1 VWALPLEEYRAK
13 RDFAKTA
20 EPAPAQAAPR
30 TGPLTFVVQKH
41 AARRLHYDFRLEANG
56 VLKSWPI
63 PNGPSYAHGERRL
76 AVQTEDHPLEYAT
89 FEGVIPKG
97 EYGGGEVIVWDC
109 GIYAPEEHGEPCF
122 DRARA
127 ERLVRR
133 GIEDGKLGVFLLG
146 HKLRGGWTLV
156 HTQDKNWLFI
166 KKDDSFANPE
176 HDVVLEDRSV
186 LSGLTIEDL
195 KNGRLPQRQTSL
207 MLSPATATGARQSAL
222 PRQLSPMLPSLAE
235 RAFSNPNWLFEPKL
249 DGYRVIATVEGH
261 DVRLSSR
268 RGLDCSNEYPWLLDA
283 LRRQPYTDVIFDG
296 EIVAIDEQ
304 GRPSFQLLQNR
315 YGEPRPTL
323 LYYAFDVLYRD
334 GFDLR
339 AVPLE
344 QRKELLRNSLMP
356 SGRVRVVETFAED
369 GLGLF
374 EAVRSTG
381 IEGIV
386 AKRRD
391 SRYESGRR
399 SDSWLKIKATQSDEF
414 VIGGYTVGSG
424 SRGNTFGS
432 LIVGYYKDGDSKLT
446 YVGHVGSGFD
456 ERTLNAVYE
465 RLQEL
470 RTDECPFESEV
481 PKYGMWRRPGKAEG
495 PITWVKPDLVA
506 QVKYAER
513 TSDGILRAPVF
524 LGIREDKA
532 ARDVTDL
539 QVVDPPERDSPRA
552 RGQGEPGTDRSED
565 VPESAE
571 GLVEELL
578 NHTGEK
584 LTLEVDGFEIA
595 FSNLN
600 KVFWP
605 AHGDQRALTKRDLVA
620 YFARV
625 APYLLPHTTDR
636 PLTLVRFPNGI
647 RGGHFYQKHYE
658 TGPLPPFVQ
667 TTWLYSDQNKGDGEY
682 LRINNLATLLW
693 LGQLADIE
701 LHTWYSRVDPSG
713 DAEGIPTSFAGSVE
727 NMQRSVLNY
736 PDFVVFDL
744 DPYLYSGKEARGEE
758 PELHPEG
765 FKATCQV
772 ALWLKEMLDS
782 LGLASFVKTTGRTG
796 LHIYVPIKR
805 TLDYHATHSVSETLA
820 RVLAQQHPREVTVEW
835 AVDKRR
841 GKVFA
846 DYNQNVRGKTL
857 ASIYSPRVLP
867 SAAVSMPLRWDEVGS
882 DVFPTDFTIL
892 TAPERLRQVGDLWA
906 GILEAKQDLAG
917 LLGSA

>member
-1 VWALPLEEYRAK
+1 VPLEEYRAK
-13 RDFAKTA
+13 RDFSRTD
-20 EPAPAQAAPR
+20 EPAPGEAQQR

-41 AARRLHYDFRLEANG
+41 AARRLHYDFRLEADG

-63 PNGPSYAHGERRL
+63 PNGPSYTHGERRL
-76 AVQTEDHPLEYAT
+76 AVMTEDHPLEYAT
-89 FEGVIPKG
+89 FEGVIAKG
-97 EYGGGEVIVWDC
+97 EYGGGEVIVWDR
-109 GIYAPEEHGEPCF
+109 GIYAPEEHGQPVF
-122 DRARA
+122 DRTRA
-127 ERLVRR
+127 EKVVRR
-133 GIEDGKLGVFLLG
+133 GIEQGKLSVFLQG
-146 HKLRGGWTLV
+146 HKLHGGWTLV
-156 HTQDKNWLFI
+156 HTQDKNWLFL
-166 KKDDSFANPE
+166 KKDDGFANPD
-176 HDVVLEDRSV
+176 HNVLLEDRSV
-186 LSGLTIEDL
+186 LSGLSIDDL
-195 KNGRLPQRQTSL
+195 KAGRLPQRGTAL
-207 MLSPATATGARQSAL
+207 LLEPANANGARKAAV
-222 PRQLSPMLPSLAE
+222 PRQLSPMLPTLTE

-249 DGYRVIATVEGH
+249 DGYRVIATVEDGA
-261 DVRLSSR
+261 VRLSSR
-268 RGLDCSNEYPWLLDA
+268 RGLDCTNEYPWLVEA
-283 LRRQPYTDVIFDG
+283 LRRQPYRDVIFDG
-296 EIVAIDEQ
+296 EIVALDPQ

-315 YGEPRPTL
+315 NSEPRPSL

-334 GFDLR
+334 GYDLR
-339 AVPLE
+339 GVSLE
-344 QRKELLRNSLMP
+344 QRKELLESSLIP
-356 SGRVRVVETFAED
+356 NERLRIVETFPED

-374 EAVRSTG
+374 EAVRQSG

-391 SRYESGRR
+391 SRYDPGKR

-424 SRGNTFGS
+424 ARASTFGS
-432 LIVGYYKDGDSKLT
+432 LVVGYYKDGASKLT
-446 YVGHVGSGFD
+446 YVGHAGSGFD
-456 ERTLNAVYE
+456 DRTLKAVYE
-465 RLQEL
+465 RLQPL
-470 RTDECPFESEV
+470 RTDECPFDSEV
-481 PKYGMWRRPGKAEG
+481 PTFGMWRRPGKADG

-506 QVKYAER
+506 QVKYTEI

-532 ARDVTDL
+532 ARDVIEAE
-539 QVVDPPERDSPRA
+539 VVSPPEA
-552 RGQGEPGTDRSED
+552 NGEVAIPEEPSD
-565 VPESAE
+565 V
-571 GLVEELL
+571 VEQLL
-578 NHTGEK
+578 GHTGEK
-584 LTLEVDGFEIA
+584 LTLQVDGFEIA

-605 AHGDQRALTKRDLVA
+605 EHGQQRALTKRDLIV

-625 APYLLPHTTDR
+625 APYVLPHTTDR

-647 RGGHFYQKHYE
+647 KGGHFYQKHYE

-682 LRINNLATLLW
+682 LRINNLPTLLW

-713 DAEGIPTSFAGSVE
+713 DAEGLPTTFAGSVE
-727 NMQRSVLNY
+727 NMQQSVLNY

-765 FKATCQV
+765 FAATCQV
-772 ALWLKEMLDS
+772 ALWLKEMLDG
-782 LGLASFVKTTGRTG
+782 LGLTSFVKTTGRTG
-796 LHIYVPIKR
+796 LHIYVPIRR
-805 TLDYHATHSVSETLA
+805 TLDYHATHSVSETIA
-820 RVLAQQHPREVTVEW
+820 RVLAQQHPREVTIEW

-867 SAAVSMPLRWDEVGS
+867 WAAVSMPLRWEEVGKG
-882 DVFPTDFTIL
+882 VFPTDFTIL
-892 TAPERLRQVGDLWA
+892 TAPERLRAVGDLWA
-906 GILEAKQDLAG
+906 GILDAKHDLGG
-917 LLGSA
+917 LLASA